1 MQRKTDE
8 IDVRSLRDI
17 LRHALEQGLGHEFV
31 DRALLRLALTHRSYA
46 NERGDDSAGTNYE
59 RLEFLGDAVLGL
71 VTSAWLYETFPN
83 EAEGVLA
90 RRKSFLV
97 SAPVLSRQATV
108 LGVGPL
114 LRLGVGEERTGGRTK
129 RSILANAMEALFG
142 AVYLDG
148 GMDAARSVI
157 LPVLE
162 RGLEEQDRVGNGDA
176 KTTLQERLQGDGR
189 PLPSYHLVNES
200 GPDHAK
206 TFAVEVRVDGVALG
220 TAEGRSKKIAE
231 QGAASAALAALDLSE
246 GRS

>member
-17 LRHALEQGLGHEFV
+17 LRHALEQGLGHEFT

-46 NERGDDSAGTNYE
+46 NERGDDAAGTNYE

-71 VTSAWLYETFPN
+71 VASAWLYETFPN

-90 RRKSFLV
+90 QRKSFLV

-114 LRLGVGEERTGGRTK
+114 LRLGVGEERTGGRAK
-129 RSILANAMEALFG
+129 RSILADAMEALFG

-148 GMDAARSVI
+148 GIEAARAVI
-157 LPVLE
+157 VPVLE
-162 RGLEEQDRVGNGDA
+162 RGLEEQDRLGNGDA
-176 KTTLQERLQGDGR
+176 KTALQECLQAQGR
-189 PLPSYHLVNES
+189 PLPSYHLVDES

-206 TFAVEVRVDGVALG
+206 VFAVEVRVDGDSVG
-220 TAEGRSKKIAE
+220 RAEGRSKKVAE
-231 QGAASAALAALDLSE
+231 QGAASVALAALDLPG